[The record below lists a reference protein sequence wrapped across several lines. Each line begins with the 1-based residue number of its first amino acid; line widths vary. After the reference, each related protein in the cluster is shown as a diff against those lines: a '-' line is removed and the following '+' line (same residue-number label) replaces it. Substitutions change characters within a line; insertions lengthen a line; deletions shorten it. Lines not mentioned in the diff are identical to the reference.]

1 MTQREGDPN
10 FPTNLDIAPSTPGA
24 LRLGGR
30 GRGDEAE
37 RNEDDAPQDIEG
49 FGIAGRTWEAAYL
62 LRAYLT
68 PPPPADSLSSFLF
81 DPPCPLYSST
91 EPGSR
96 PPVRT
101 ILEIGSGTGYLS
113 LALAPHLASTDTLV
127 ATDLDNVSP
136 LLEKNLAAAQVRWR
150 CHNQSADRAT
160 VLVRPLPW
168 GDSSSL
174 ARLIAEGLH
183 PSIILASDLVY
194 FKFLYAPLLRTLI
207 GLTGKREER
216 VTVIFSYKVRSL
228 VKEQPFWEAFGR
240 WFRLE
245 AVQVGTRPSPPP
257 SESTTLSDTASST
270 ASPPSPPLP
279 LVWTRFGAATPS
291 SSTPNETDELYVLIC
306 HRHPETEQIGME
318 DLDNVSDNDLLQGRG
333 AGRGVEEGAGQFEEL
348 LLNGLEW
355 D

>member
-10 FPTNLDIAPSTPGA
+10 FPTNLDIVPSTPGA
-24 LRLGGR
+24 LRLGSQGR
-30 GRGDEAE
+30 TGEAE
-37 RNEDDAPQDIEG
+37 RVEDDASQDIEG

-68 PPPPADSLSSFLF
+68 PPQPPASPPSFLF

-91 EPGSR
+91 ESGSAPR
-96 PPVRT
+96 RRN

-113 LALAPHLASTDTLV
+113 LALAPHLPPSDTLV
-127 ATDLDNVSP
+127 ATDLDNVCP
-136 LLEKNLAAAQVRWR
+136 LLEKNLAAAQARWR
-150 CHNQSADRAT
+150 SQVPSAARAT

-168 GDSSSL
+168 GDSTSL
-174 ARLIAEGLH
+174 SRLLAEGLE

-194 FKFLYAPLLRTLI
+194 FQILYAPLLRTLI
-207 GLTGKREER
+207 GLTGEREEQ

-240 WFRLE
+240 WFRFE

-257 SESTTLSDTASST
+257 SEPTSPSDTAPS
-270 ASPPSPPLP
+270 APSPPSPPHL
-279 LVWTRFGAATPS
+279 LTWTRFGAATPS
-291 SSTPNETDELYVLIC
+291 SITPNDTDELYVFIC
-306 HRHPETEQIGME
+306 RRHPWTEHLGGE
-318 DLDNVSDNDLLQGRG
+318 DLEDVSDDDLLQGRG